1 MRRVPLPEKTLLA
14 RPLRLLIPVIIF
26 VVMGEH
32 RDVAMKSMREWLN
45 RHQRMVNVVV
55 LGFFGLALLIK
66 GLGVIF
72 G

>member
-1 MRRVPLPEKTLLA
+1 
-14 RPLRLLIPVIIF
+14 
-26 VVMGEH
+26 MGERH
-32 RDVAMKSMREWLN
+32 DAAMKSMRKWLN

-66 GLGVIF
+66 GLSVIF